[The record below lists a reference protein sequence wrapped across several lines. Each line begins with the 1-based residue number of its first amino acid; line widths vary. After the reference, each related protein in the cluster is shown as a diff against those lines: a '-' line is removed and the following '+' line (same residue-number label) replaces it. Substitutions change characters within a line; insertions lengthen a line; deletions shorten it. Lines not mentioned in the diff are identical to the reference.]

1 MSLRIFSALL
11 TLGTLMLSP
20 FAHAQITIYKD
31 ESLFLAATGAT
42 SVEGF
47 ESLSPRAR
55 LDAPIVTPS
64 FTVLPD
70 PGLIGVQDT
79 PIFGAHATEGT
90 KFLLVYREN
99 QVSGIRIDLN
109 APTRI
114 FGFTITDWN
123 DGTGGGILSLR
134 TNVGEAQGTVVL
146 DNPTSG
152 FSSGNEHFY
161 GIVQDTPFTQVFLSD
176 TVLDDAFGID
186 AVRTNAV
193 PAPGAFATLLIGAVP
208 GLFLLRRRK

>member
-11 TLGTLMLSP
+11 TLGTLTLSP

-31 ESLFLAATGAT
+31 ETLFLATTGT
-42 SVEGF
+42 TDIEGF

-55 LDAPIVTPS
+55 LDTPIVTPS
-64 FTVLPD
+64 FTVTPD
-70 PGLIGVQDT
+70 PGLIGIQDT
-79 PIFGAHATEGT
+79 PIFDAHATEGT

-123 DGTGGGILSLR
+123 DGSGGGVLSLR
-134 TNVGEAQGTVVL
+134 TNVGEAQGTIVL
-146 DNPTSG
+146 DNPASG
-152 FSSGNEHFY
+152 FPSGNEHFY
-161 GIVQDTPFTQVFLSD
+161 GIVQDTPFTQVFLSN

-186 AVRTNAV
+186 AVRTKAV
-193 PAPGAFATLLIGAVP
+193 PSPGALSTLLMGAIP
-208 GLFLLRRRK
+208 GLLLLRRRK